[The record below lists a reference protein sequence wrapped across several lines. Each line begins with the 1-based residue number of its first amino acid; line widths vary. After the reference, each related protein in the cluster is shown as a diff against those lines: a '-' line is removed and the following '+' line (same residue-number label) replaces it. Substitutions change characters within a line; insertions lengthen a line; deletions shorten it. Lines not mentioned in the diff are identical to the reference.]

1 MLSYSCSW
9 NKIVFYNSDIEYSI
23 SFTANLS
30 TTAFNEILQQME
42 AFYTSKL
49 SCPSEQ

>member
-1 MLSYSCSW
+1 M
-9 NKIVFYNSDIEYSI
+9 EYSI

-30 TTAFNEILQQME
+30 TTAVNEMLQQME

-49 SCPSEQ
+49 SCPGEQ